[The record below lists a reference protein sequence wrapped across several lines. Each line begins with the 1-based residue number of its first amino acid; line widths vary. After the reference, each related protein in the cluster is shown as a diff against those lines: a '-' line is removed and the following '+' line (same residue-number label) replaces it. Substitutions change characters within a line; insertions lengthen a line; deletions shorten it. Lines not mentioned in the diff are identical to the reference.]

1 MAPLQPAKMAL
12 FQKRGQHLRSD
23 GSDRD
28 LSAGG
33 DEIEKGDFS
42 RNLKAASLDQV
53 ERFVNLRCFR
63 SCLSFGDFADGEVV
77 TLSAE
82 TERAVV
88 GISFFDDSSHSG
100 PLSILCDEN
109 ALKSP

>member
-1 MAPLQPAKMAL
+1 
-12 FQKRGQHLRSD
+12 
-23 GSDRD
+23 
-28 LSAGG
+28 
-33 DEIEKGDFS
+33 
-42 RNLKAASLDQV
+42 
-53 ERFVNLRCFR
+53 
-63 SCLSFGDFADGEVV
+63 V